1 MAVGLGEPEVLPY
14 LERTNQEL
22 RGVALAS
29 IACVNSPLSTTLTGD
44 RNTVEHVQKLLEKD
58 DVFNR
63 LLRVDTAYHS
73 HHMSVVASRY
83 EQELGNIPGSAL
95 STGGVRFFSSATTQE
110 KSSGFGSSYWVEN
123 LVSQVRFSEGL
134 ETLCLALAQ
143 ENQKTGG
150 GAITPVFIEVGP
162 HAALKS
168 PFTQTIQALHLPD
181 FDHQYTSVLVRG
193 QDARYSMLAVAG
205 KALELGCPVDI
216 AAANS
221 YGALDTH
228 PSKVLTTL
236 PPYS

>member
-1 MAVGLGEPEVLPY
+1 M
-14 LERTNQEL
+14 
-22 RGVALAS
+22 
-29 IACVNSPLSTTLTGD
+29 
-44 RNTVEHVQKLLEKD
+44 
-58 DVFNR
+58 
-63 LLRVDTAYHS
+63 
-73 HHMSVVASRY
+73 
-83 EQELGNIPGSAL
+83 
-95 STGGVRFFSSATTQE
+95 
-110 KSSGFGSSYWVEN
+110 
-123 LVSQVRFSEGL
+123 RFSEGL

>member
-1 MAVGLGEPEVLPY
+1 MMAVGLGEPEVLPY

-83 EQELGNIPGSAL
+83 EQELGNMLSLRVASASSPLRPPKKSLLASAPAIGSRTWYHKCDLA
-95 STGGVRFFSSATTQE
+95 R
-110 KSSGFGSSYWVEN
+110 
-123 LVSQVRFSEGL
+123 GL